1 MTRSARK
8 VPYYYFIPAVGILL
22 FLSYFPMPY
31 ALYLSMTQKRPGAG
45 TIEFIGLDRF
55 YQLFRDRDFTESL
68 LNTVKYA
75 FGETFLLM
83 IAGLVLALMFDRSL
97 KLKGLYM
104 TIVFIPWVV
113 SEVVAGWTWRWMFNP
128 DFGLLNYMF
137 GFTGWKVSDLLQSP
151 NGAMLVAI
159 LVAVWRNAA
168 FSMVIILASLQSI
181 SREMIE
187 AAKIDGCTYLRTL
200 TSIVLPLIRPTLAVL
215 TLLLLI
221 NAVNQTG
228 TLLVLTNGGPVRA
241 TETLSLF
248 MYREAFFNYRLN
260 NAASLVVVLGLINVL
275 IAVVYFRFIKL
286 KGDSME

>member
-1 MTRSARK
+1 M
-8 VPYYYFIPAVGILL
+8 
-22 FLSYFPMPY
+22 
-31 ALYLSMTQKRPGAG
+31 
-45 TIEFIGLDRF
+45 
-55 YQLFRDRDFTESL
+55 LFRS
-68 LNTVKYA
+68 
-75 FGETFLLM
+75 
-83 IAGLVLALMFDRSL
+83 
-97 KLKGLYM
+97 
-104 TIVFIPWVV
+104 
-113 SEVVAGWTWRWMFNP
+113 
-128 DFGLLNYMF
+128 
-137 GFTGWKVSDLLQSP
+137 
-151 NGAMLVAI
+151 
-159 LVAVWRNAA
+159 
-168 FSMVIILASLQSI
+168 
-181 SREMIE
+181 
-187 AAKIDGCTYLRTL
+187 TYLRTL